1 MSPSKSQTML
11 GVFFIEMLISSV
23 LLGIIIFAIWSNAV
37 SVPTV
42 AASQPSSAP
51 DSQADET
58 ATPANHEQ
66 NTPTI
71 TTPTEADHPIFALPP
86 SATPENTPTFVSDE
100 QFLASGPLTV
110 PQQMLLNIASLKYV
124 APTTQEAIRIA
135 QEINFIGNDGHP
147 SNMCGPLS
155 IAILRDAGILN
166 PDTNLSKFW
175 LLDPKQNSTRKLLAS
190 TFPEERFENFKFTTP
205 LNQFDWNSFP
215 LQPGDFLYI
224 YAGIGGNFE
233 HMLVVDRVDYQLRA
247 YAVTNHATP
256 DGFVITEVLLYDPED
271 KNIGIFHT
279 WTERHYAMLGST
291 GFGGFELWRLRSP

>member
-1 MSPSKSQTML
+1 ML
-11 GVFFIEMLISSV
+11 GVFFIEMLISFV

-51 DSQADET
+51 YSLADKT
-58 ATPANHEQ
+58 AIPANYEK
-66 NTPTI
+66 NTSAT
-71 TTPTEADHPIFALPP
+71 TTPTGANYPIFALPP
-86 SATPENTPTFVSDE
+86 GATPENTPTSVSDE
-100 QFLASGPLTV
+100 NFLASGPLTG

-124 APTTQEAIRIA
+124 APTTPEAIRIA
-135 QEINFIGNDGHP
+135 QEINFIGEDGHP

-155 IAILRDAGILN
+155 IAILRDAGILS
-166 PDTNLSKFW
+166 PDTNPGKFW
-175 LLDPKQNSTRKLLAS
+175 LLDPKRDSTRKLLAN
-190 TFPEERFENFKFTTP
+190 TFPKEHFENIRFNTP

-224 YAGIGGNFE
+224 YAGVGGNFE
-233 HMLVVDRVDYQLRA
+233 HMLVVNRVDYQLRT

-256 DGFVITEVLLYDPED
+256 DGFVITEILLYDPTD
-271 KNIGIFHT
+271 PNAGIFRT
-279 WTERHYAMLGST
+279 WTERHNAMLGST